1 MPARVSFGRV
11 LPNPIQ
17 TQLKSP
23 ISASSGKDSF
33 FSAGLGAHHDTVI
46 PSHDD
51 ARARTL
57 ILCFDGTGDQFDADV
72 RTFMLSRSA
81 HVLRADSVPFRIP
94 ILLISFLC

>member
-23 ISASSGKDSF
+23 ISASSGRDSF
-33 FSAGLGAHHDTVI
+33 LSVGLGAHHDTAI
-46 PSHDD
+46 PPNDD

-72 RTFMLSRSA
+72 RALMLSPLA
-81 HVLRADSVPFRIP
+81 HVPRADQVLFRIP
-94 ILLISFLC
+94 ILCSSSLC

>member
-33 FSAGLGAHHDTVI
+33 LSTGLGAHHDTVI

-72 RTFMLSRSA
+72 RAYMLSLSA
-81 HVLRADSVPFRIP
+81 RVLRVDSVPFRIP
-94 ILLISFLC
+94 TSLISSPC